1 MKRKNLPWRSPSIDG
16 KWGFQSHHTAV
27 MDSAGM
33 RSPSTTKIQLGVFSE
48 IFPAVISIK
57 WPSCMGAKL
66 TSLASLSSAL
76 IFLSTSNTCG
86 SSESSFPIHRIMF
99 AMIDRLCSKSLKTTD
114 ATLKLNSRSKY
125 RWLNWNSCNLLSFW
139 ATTSDRPGLYQML
152 SKMKRAF

>member
-76 IFLSTSNTCG
+76 IFLAIKHVRVFGELISDTQNNV
-86 SSESSFPIHRIMF
+86 

-125 RWLNWNSCNLLSFW
+125 RWFNWNSCNLLSFW